1 MCSKDPREQL
11 RSLVVALTHEDLSQ
25 CPDGQIDEDFCELQ
39 RASEVLE
46 AEKLRRLR
54 EIERRGTFRADGH
67 LSLTAWLAD
76 RFGMAWGR
84 AVEQVRVSRALEQMP
99 LTRTALSAGEVSTS
113 SARVL
118 CAAREAHPET
128 FPAHEAV
135 LLEAARSLPV
145 GQLRRA
151 VTYWAQ
157 AVDSERSLREGERL
171 FERRRLHVSQTLEG
185 MVRVDGDLDPECGET
200 LLTALRAILDP
211 NSKHA
216 RGVDARSAPQR
227 RADALGEICRSWLDT
242 GHRSTVGGERP
253 HVTVTVDLDTLRAD
267 APGRAELDHVGPI
280 HPESVRRI
288 ACDASVSR
296 VVTAGSSEPLD
307 VGRRTPVV
315 RAPLRRAIVARDRT
329 CRFPGCDRPH
339 PWCDA
344 HHVEHWAKGGPTSL
358 DHLVLLCRPHHRL
371 VHEGGFRLRR
381 GPDGPEFARPDGTPL
396 LDRADRAPPQL
407 AG

>member
-1 MCSKDPREQL
+1 MCSNNRRERL
-11 RSLVVALTHEDLSQ
+11 RSLVAALAVEDLSSRS
-25 CPDGQIDEDFCELQ
+25 DGQIDEDFCELQ

-54 EIERRGTFRADGH
+54 EIERRGTFRLDGH

-84 AVEQVRVSRALEQMP
+84 AVEQVRVSRALDEMP
-99 LTRTALSAGEVSTS
+99 LTRAALSAGEVSTS

-118 CAAREAHPET
+118 CAARESHPGSFAE
-128 FPAHEAV
+128 HEEA

-151 VTYWAQ
+151 VAYWEQ
-157 AVDSERSLREGERL
+157 AVDSERSLQEGERL
-171 FERRRLHVSQTLEG
+171 FERRRLHVSPTLQG
-185 MVRVDGDLDPECGET
+185 MVRVDGDLDPESGET
-200 LLTALRAILDP
+200 LITALQAVMDP
-211 NSKHA
+211 HS
-216 RGVDARSAPQR
+216 RRTRPDDQRSAPQR
-227 RADALGEICRSWLDT
+227 RADALGEICRTWLDT
-242 GHRSTVGGERP
+242 RARPTVGGERP

-288 ACDASVSR
+288 ACDASISR
-296 VVTAGSSEPLD
+296 VVTRGSSEPLD

-344 HHVEHWAKGGPTSL
+344 HHVEHWARGGTTSL
-358 DHLVLLCRPHHRL
+358 ENLVLLCRPHHRL
-371 VHEGGFRLRR
+371 IHEGRFGIRS
-381 GPDGPEFARPDGTPL
+381 GPNGPSFIRSDGTPL
-396 LDRADRAPPQL
+396 LERAGRAPPRL

>member
-1 MCSKDPREQL
+1 MCSNDPLEQL
-11 RSLVVALTHEDLSQ
+11 RSVVGGLKEEDLST
-25 CPDGQIDEDFCELQ
+25 CSDGRIDEDFCELQ

-54 EIERRGTFRADGH
+54 EIERRGTFRLDGH

-84 AVEQVRVSRALEQMP
+84 AVEQVRVSRALDQMP
-99 LTRTALSAGEVSTS
+99 LTLAALSAGEVSTS
-113 SARVL
+113 SVRVL
-118 CAAREAHPET
+118 CAARESHPDT
-128 FPAHEAV
+128 FSAHEAV

-151 VTYWAQ
+151 VAYWEQ
-157 AVDSERSLREGERL
+157 AVDSERSLQENERL
-171 FERRRLHVSQTLEG
+171 FERRRLHVSQTLGG

-200 LLTALRAILDP
+200 LLTALRAVLDP
-211 NSKHA
+211 GSRHSNA
-216 RGVDARSAPQR
+216 ADGRSAPQR
-227 RADALGEICRSWLDT
+227 RADALAEICRTWLDA
-242 GHRSTVGGERP
+242 GHRPSVGGERP

-280 HPESVRRI
+280 HPESARRI

-296 VVTAGSSEPLD
+296 VITRGSSEPLD

-315 RAPLRRAIVARDRT
+315 RAPLRRAVVARDRT

-344 HHVEHWAKGGPTSL
+344 HHVEHWARGGTTSL
-358 DHLVLLCRPHHRL
+358 ENLVLLCRPHHRL
-371 VHEGGFRLRR
+371 IHEGRFGIQSRAQ
-381 GPDGPEFARPDGTPL
+381 GPTFFRPDGTPL
-396 LDRADRAPPQL
+396 LDRSPPRL